1 MKFPERSN
9 TGVNAFLALEQFAAD
24 ARVADIAVLENG
36 SRYSD
41 RALSVVSGLADSPL
55 SLGIAKIPR
64 DRCPRHSLEPTD
76 PVRIPPENPIPGQRL
91 GLLADGVTGCDAL
104 QARENAP
111 FDR

>member
-1 MKFPERSN
+1 MALSHAGGVARLMKFPERSN

-36 SRYSD
+36 SR
-41 RALSVVSGLADSPL
+41 
-55 SLGIAKIPR
+55 
-64 DRCPRHSLEPTD
+64 LEPTD